1 MSAASRPSRK
11 GDHAMFRLVSL
22 WTRIQQVLRSAAG
35 DDGGVTTEYVIWIA
49 FLAALALA
57 ITGLFGPKIL
67 AAAKSVTFQ

>member
-1 MSAASRPSRK
+1 M
-11 GDHAMFRLVSL
+11 ML
-22 WTRIQQVLRSAAG
+22 WLRIRYALRIAV
-35 DDGGVTTEYVIWIA
+35 DDDRGVTTEHVIWIA